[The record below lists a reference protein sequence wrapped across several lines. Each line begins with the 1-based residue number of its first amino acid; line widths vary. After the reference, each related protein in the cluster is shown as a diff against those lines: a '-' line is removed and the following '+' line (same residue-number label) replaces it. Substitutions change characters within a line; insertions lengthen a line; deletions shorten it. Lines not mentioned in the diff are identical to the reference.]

1 MGSYAVITIPFTR
14 AVHVHELRPGDV
26 FTFPDAPATP
36 LVVTA
41 VSRTDVSSEL
51 ALLRVSLPG
60 TQLHLPANTPVR
72 ARRMLRTVTLPCLLC
87 ERSEEI
93 NLDLPKDGEPLSFVC
108 GRHTPDPEVKP

>member
-1 MGSYAVITIPFTR
+1 MGSYAVIAIPFTR
-14 AVHVHELRPGDV
+14 AVYVRELRPGDV

-72 ARRMLRTVTLPCLLC
+72 ARRMLRTITLPCLLC
-87 ERSEEI
+87 QQPEAFD
-93 NLDLPKDGEPLSFVC
+93 LDLPQDGEPLSFVC
-108 GRHTPDPEVKP
+108 GRHTPDPEAKL

>member
-1 MGSYAVITIPFTR
+1 MGRYAVITVPFTR
-14 AVHVHELRPGDV
+14 AVYVHELRPGDV

-36 LVVTA
+36 LVVNA

-51 ALLRVSLPG
+51 ALLCVSLPG

-87 ERSEEI
+87 EQPKKI
-93 NLDLPKDGEPLSFVC
+93 DLDLPQDGEPLSLVC
-108 GRHTPDPEVKP
+108 GRHTPDSEVKP